1 MACLQRFV
9 HRIINS
15 TRLSINF
22 QCKEPFAARYVVLKS
37 IHVPLSFTEHCCL
50 YHTPPLP
57 AALPSPTPSAP
68 SLQIQRKESAYE
80 PGAPNAPA
88 PGTRDLPW
96 AAKTGNLF
104 QLGAVLGCAAVRYG
118 FDRGARRVELLAI
131 RENDRQ
137 HSR

>member
-1 MACLQRFV
+1 MQYMYNISSYYV
-9 HRIINS
+9 
-15 TRLSINF
+15 TRVYHS
-22 QCKEPFAARYVVLKS
+22 RVV
-37 IHVPLSFTEHCCL
+37 
-50 YHTPPLP
+50 
-57 AALPSPTPSAP
+57 
-68 SLQIQRKESAYE
+68 LQIQRKASEYE

-118 FDRGARRVELLAI
+118 WDRGARKVELLAI
-131 RENDRQ
+131 RENDKQ